1 MKYTLRILIF
11 AVIFILIGRLF
22 QLQILSTGYYKGLS
36 ERDRI
41 RREIIPAPRGRIL
54 SREGKILAESRPS
67 FSLMIDPYRVDSTGI
82 FRLSKILGIKE
93 EVIFKKVKPHFRT
106 CRIRRVPFDV
116 VSKIVE
122 KQEKF
127 PYIRLITEP
136 VRYYPC
142 GPIFSHLVGYTGEIT
157 SKELKEFKGSYRGGD
172 IVGKKGVELKY
183 DKFLQGKKGVSLVEV
198 DVRGR
203 VVRRFNRPAGKSP
216 KTGLDLHLTVSEDL
230 SLYADS
236 LFSDFQ
242 SGACVGMDPKNG
254 EILLYYSKPGYS
266 SNKLAAGI
274 STSEWANLRNR
285 EDAPLWDRIIC
296 GEYPPGSIGKIPTA
310 IIGMENRVVDE
321 FTTLIPCKG
330 ALLIGNRYFH
340 CWKEHDKLAL
350 PDAIIQS
357 CNIYFYQVGMKMSLE
372 EMVEGEKKLGF
383 GKRSGIDL
391 PGEREGFIPTREWYN
406 KKYGRR
412 GWDRGILANLAIGQG
427 ELLLTP
433 LQIVTFFSHVANGG
447 TTYIPHILKDIRD
460 NEGKIVWKPQLKRT
474 RLPFSPKTLNIILE
488 AMKAVVNSQKGTA
501 YFSRL
506 KGIEVGGK
514 TGTSQNPRG
523 KDHSL
528 FVGFAP
534 FTDPKIVVFTIIEN
548 AGHGS
553 SYAAPMTAKII
564 KRYLSN

>member
-1 MKYTLRILIF
+1 LKR
-11 AVIFILIGRLF
+11 
-22 QLQILSTGYYKGLS
+22 
-36 ERDRI
+36 
-41 RREIIPAPRGRIL
+41 
-54 SREGKILAESRPS
+54 
-67 FSLMIDPYRVDSTGI
+67 
-82 FRLSKILGIKE
+82 
-93 EVIFKKVKPHFRT
+93 
-106 CRIRRVPFDV
+106 
-116 VSKIVE
+116 
-122 KQEKF
+122 QEKF

-136 VRYYPC
+136 VRYYPYD
-142 GPIFSHLVGYTGEIT
+142 PIFSHLVGYTGEIT

-203 VVRRFNRPAGKSP
+203 VVRRFNRPAEKSP
-216 KTGLDLHLTVSEDL
+216 QRGLDLHLTVSEDL
-230 SLYADS
+230 NLYADS

-242 SGACVGMDPKNG
+242 SGACVGMNPKNG

-296 GEYPPGSIGKIPTA
+296 GGYPPGSIGKIPTA

-357 CNIYFYQVGMKMSLE
+357 CDIYFYQVGMKMSLE

-433 LQIVTFFSHVANGG
+433 LQIVTFFSSLANGG

-474 RLPFSPKTLNIILE
+474 RLPVSPKTLNIILE

-506 KGIEVGGK
+506 KGIEIGGK
-514 TGTSQNPRG
+514 TGTAQNPQG

-553 SYAAPMTAKII
+553 SYAAPMTTKII